1 MKKNKKLLQAL
12 RILNSFGGENN
23 LPHEFY
29 SFNEYRPKKSVIIY
43 RGLSFNSTQDYLE
56 KMRTEFNPKK
66 GAYLSGFFGIHWTTS
81 LETAEEFAQN
91 AGTKIRVILMAEV
104 EPDRILLEMD
114 RLPQEILDELEWTNE
129 EEVIVLNGSID
140 ITIIDCWES
149 VD

>member
-23 LPHEFY
+23 LPHEFD

-43 RGLSFNSTQDYLE
+43 
-56 KMRTEFNPKK
+56 PKK